1 MASAKLIG
9 KEGASDKI
17 FGPSSDRANAVF
29 ITETHKFMHRLGQCV
44 AHSYKACPSLRYT
57 SRVIYLTK
65 KRGRFF
71 TTSRICLVKPDPAG
85 GPKIRWYKQMYDGA
99 FKRQRHAPGGIED
112 IEEEIPEVKQLRN
125 KIEELDG
132 EIEALSKG
140 EQGSVIE
147 PLLQDLS
154 KEEQEK
160 VHSELRK
167 SSGEDKDQ
175 PPTEEELQIVEEAMM
190 EVFPED
196 IMKDMRSTRNN
207 ALLGDL
213 TEKLD
218 LLPDEYLNI
227 RRFNN
232 DLGRAADR
240 PSVETYRKQAWR
252 SYIRCKDKN
261 PTIMGL
267 APETAWDALWM
278 TQVDACQDSP
288 ERAERLVI
296 LCTDMQSVGKELPY
310 EKMLL
315 FLKALMLKSRH
326 TEALA
331 YWQSQTRAVQQQQ
344 PNPIKFDLLGVYLFA
359 LTGNPRKAQQI
370 ALDILA
376 ESPGRA
382 EGISHILV
390 PVMEAWVR
398 YGGSTGTRYAWAIYL
413 HLRMQLGQNIK
424 PEDFDKVAMAFL
436 NVGRT
441 DLALAVFKDLMLTGE
456 ETKYESTEL
465 YKTSIGLI
473 GELHSSSINPAELTN
488 VSLTALTVLPRRFQN
503 KYFYG
508 SWIKRLLGMGETS
521 AAATVVELMYE
532 RGVKPAAIHLNGII
546 GAWLRS
552 GKSDSERKAVQ
563 LGWAMI
569 YEPLEIV
576 NKRSEK
582 TINTD
587 AELQAAP
594 GIPVPI
600 HIKRTV
606 CPATIETFS
615 LLLLSY
621 ERRGML
627 QHVQLLRDYLP
638 RAQIPPNTYFMNH
651 LIYAELRHGRLENAR
666 KIYLSWSSTVSA
678 DLETF
683 AALWDCEKAH
693 LNRLS
698 SIPSSSFPLPRQLL
712 CEMVSW
718 YSQLSSKRRD
728 EVSNTFSKDLYDQ
741 IVRCFC
747 LARDIEGTMVGLYAL
762 NESFGFS
769 PDQDTTRMIVLQIT
783 SMGVSEP
790 KAPGRRRARLSNNSQ
805 YKANVGRISRV
816 LELLI
821 KDREQILKDRGIQLD
836 DAGHFQEH
844 LYLVAELLRTI
855 LRRIIPDPVEMEK
868 GIEKAAW
875 EMGVSGVRMGDP
887 HLSASARELS
897 GA

>member
-1 MASAKLIG
+1 
-9 KEGASDKI
+9 
-17 FGPSSDRANAVF
+17 
-29 ITETHKFMHRLGQCV
+29 MHRLGQCV
-44 AHSYKACPSLRYT
+44 AHSYKASPSLCYT
-57 SRVIYLTK
+57 SRVIYLTGQ
-65 KRGRFF
+65 RGRFF
-71 TTSRICLVKPDPAG
+71 TTSRTCLDKPDPTG
-85 GPKIRWYKQMYDGA
+85 GPKIRWYKQMYDGV
-99 FKRQRHAPGGIED
+99 FKRQRHAPGDED
-112 IEEEIPEVKQLRN
+112 IMEEIPEL
-125 KIEELDG
+125 KILKNRIKELDDQ
-132 EIEALSKG
+132 IEALSEG

-147 PLLQDLS
+147 PLLKNLS

-160 VHSELRK
+160 FHSALRN
-167 SSGEDKDQ
+167 STGEDKDE
-175 PPTEEELQIVEEAMM
+175 PPTEEELQIVEDAMM

-196 IMKDMRSTRNN
+196 VMKDMRSTRNN
-207 ALLGDL
+207 TLLGDL
-213 TEKLD
+213 TDKVD
-218 LLPDEYLNI
+218 LLPDEYLKI

-240 PSVETYRKQAWR
+240 PSVETHRKQAWR
-252 SYIRCKDKN
+252 SYIRCKEKN

-267 APETAWDALWM
+267 IPDAAWDALWM

-296 LCTDMQSVGKELPY
+296 LCTDMQSAGKNLPY

-315 FLKALMLKSRH
+315 FLKAMILKGYQ
-326 TEALA
+326 TEALV
-331 YWQSQTRAVQQQQ
+331 YWQSQTRTVQQQQ
-344 PNPIKFDLLGVYLFA
+344 PNHIKFDLLGVYLFA

-376 ESPGRA
+376 ESSGRA

-398 YGGSTGTRYAWAIYL
+398 YGGTAGTRHAWAIYL
-413 HLRMQLGQNIK
+413 HLRTQLGQKIK

-436 NVGRT
+436 NVDRT

-456 ETKYESTEL
+456 KTEYESTEL

-488 VSLTALTVLPRRFQN
+488 VSLTALTILPRRFQN

-508 SWIKRLLGMGETS
+508 SWIKRLLGMGETN

-532 RGVKPAAIHLNGII
+532 RGVKPAAIHLNGVI

-552 GKSDSERKAVQ
+552 GKSDCERKADQ

-569 YEPLEIV
+569 HERLEMV
-576 NKRSEK
+576 NRRSGK
-582 TINTD
+582 TSITD
-587 AELQAAP
+587 AELQAP
-594 GIPVPI
+594 PDIPIPI

-666 KIYLSWSSTVSA
+666 KTYLSWSPTVTA

-693 LNRLS
+693 LNR
-698 SIPSSSFPLPRQLL
+698 SSSTPSRIFPLPRQLL
-712 CEMVSW
+712 CEMISW

-728 EVSNTFSKDLYDQ
+728 AVSKSFSKDLYDQ
-741 IVRCFC
+741 IIRCFC
-747 LARDIEGTMVGLYAL
+747 LDRDIEGTIVGLYAL
-762 NESFGFS
+762 EESFGFS

-783 SMGVSEP
+783 SMGGSEP
-790 KAPGRRRARLSNNSQ
+790 KAAGRRRARLSSNTQ
-805 YKANVGRISRV
+805 YKANMGRISRV

-821 KDREQILKDRGIQLD
+821 EDRGQILKERGIQLD
-836 DAGHFQEH
+836 EAGYSQEH

-855 LRRIIPDPVEMEK
+855 LRRRIPDPVEMEK
-868 GIEKAAW
+868 EIEKAAW

-887 HLSASARELS
+887 HLSASTRELS
-897 GA
+897 SA